1 MRMIPNW
8 PYDTG
13 SQAEKRMFER
23 LRAAFDDRYVAF
35 HSLKP
40 TRHPHKRFPEID
52 FVICGPEGLYA
63 IEVKGGRVACHEGVW
78 RYQDR
83 NGRVVRSQE
92 SPFRQAETAL
102 HGLMGDLRANLPEDV
117 LDRLTT
123 GYGVVFPDCE
133 WRSDGAEWDP
143 AMLAGARRSRDLE
156 GWLRG
161 LFKYWRARAGRTGR
175 PDDDDGALARLQG
188 YLRPEVDAP
197 EREEAVRLLHRVE
210 DAGRRIEGLTKD
222 QMRMADVAEANPRV
236 LCAGGAGTGKTFL
249 AEELA
254 RRWAE
259 AGLQVALVCRSPWLR
274 HRLASRLSMPG
285 LSVSLIDGVRLDCR
299 RAGLERFDALIVD
312 EGQDLFE
319 MSCIETLDGVLAG
332 GLEAG
337 RWCWF
342 HDLNNQSLTPRF
354 DRRAKD
360 YLESLDPVRMP
371 LRINCRN
378 TRIILGW
385 IQDAL
390 DADLGV
396 HGAGAGPAV
405 RRQGAATRQESAE
418 LTAREIGEL
427 VDVGGLAP
435 GSVTIL
441 SPFDLAESS
450 VALMPPHAARRIR
463 RLDEYSMRD
472 LPGDKVGFARI
483 EEFKGLEN
491 EAIVVVDLPAPDGRG
506 RKSAEHYVAMSR
518 ARSVLSLI
526 YPQSRLPG
534 CAPPG
539 TRPSRIAVKVP
550 ESTGP
555 SSPSASASLPAQTLV
570 SRGTGPFR
578 A

>member
-1 MRMIPNW
+1 MRMVPSS

-13 SQAEKRMFER
+13 SQAEKKIFDR
-23 LRAAFDDRYVAF
+23 LRRAFDDHYIAY

-52 FVICGPEGLYA
+52 FVICCPEGLYV
-63 IEVKGGRVACHEGVW
+63 IEVKGGRITCHGGVW
-78 RYQDR
+78 QYQDR
-83 NGRVVRSQE
+83 NGRTVQSQE
-92 SPFRQAETAL
+92 GPFRQAETAL
-102 HGLMGDLRANLPEDV
+102 HGLMEDLRANLPV
-117 LDRLTT
+117 GFLDRFTT
-123 GYGVVFPDCE
+123 GYGVAFPDCE

-143 AMLAGARRSRDLE
+143 AMLADARRSRDLE
-156 GWLRG
+156 SWLRG
-161 LFKYWRARAGRTGR
+161 LFEHWRERDGGKGQ
-175 PDDDDGALARLQG
+175 PDDGALRRLQE
-188 YLRPEVDAP
+188 YLRPDVDTPMSEVDT
-197 EREEAVRLLHRVE
+197 RLFHRVE
-210 DAGRRIEGLTKD
+210 DAGRRVERFTDD

-249 AEELA
+249 AERLA

-274 HRLASRLSMPG
+274 HFLASTLSMPG
-285 LSVSLIDGVRLDCR
+285 LTVSLIDGVRLDCR

-342 HDLNNQSLTPRF
+342 HDLNNQSLTNRF
-354 DRRAKD
+354 DRHAKD
-360 YLESLDPVRMP
+360 RLESLDPVRMP

-378 TRIILGW
+378 TRVILEW
-385 IQDAL
+385 IQDTL

-396 HGAGAGPAV
+396 RGAGVGPDV
-405 RRQGAATRQESAE
+405 RRQTAATRREAAGQA
-418 LTAREIGEL
+418 ARELVEL

-441 SPFDLAESS
+441 SPLDFGESS
-450 VALMPPHAARRIR
+450 VALMPPDAARRVR
-463 RLDEYSMRD
+463 RLDEYSMRAV
-472 LPGDKVGFARI
+472 PGDKVGFAMI

-491 EAIVVVDLPAPDGRG
+491 EAIVVVDLPAPDGAD
-506 RKSAEHYVAMSR
+506 RKSAAHYVAMSR

-526 YPQSRLPG
+526 HRD
-534 CAPPG
+534 
-539 TRPSRIAVKVP
+539 
-550 ESTGP
+550 
-555 SSPSASASLPAQTLV
+555 SS
-570 SRGTGPFR
+570 
-578 A
+578 